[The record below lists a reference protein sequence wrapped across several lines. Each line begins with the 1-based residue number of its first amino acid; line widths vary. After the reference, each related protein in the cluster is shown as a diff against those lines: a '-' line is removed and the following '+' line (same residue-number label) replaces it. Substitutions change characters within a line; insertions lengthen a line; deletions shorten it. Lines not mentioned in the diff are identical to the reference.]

1 MKNKIVR
8 KSNDLVEAQ
17 YSLSIW
23 EMRVFLKMMSMI
35 NKDDTDFKQYRVEL
49 GDFIKEFGLEKNKQA
64 YSLLKEGARGLL
76 KKIVIISKQLEDG
89 STEHLETPMVVG
101 MAHNIDKN
109 SYIKLSFH
117 PAMKPYLLELQS
129 RFMTYDIS
137 NVMKLPSPYSIR
149 LYELAKQYVRI
160 GRRVVPLDEL
170 KRILDVENKYSKY
183 AHFKQKVLRKA
194 MTDISKYTD
203 IDLDFTEV
211 KEGRRVARLEFI
223 IKAKAKDTD
232 NNQPIQ
238 DSLLDKLRT
247 LGVADAVA
255 EKWRN
260 KYDDLHIQN
269 CMEYLKQQDTS
280 ERPITNKA
288 AYLNAILDQDIM
300 TSSKLDKATIT
311 KRVNAILFSNPDVE
325 SRIRAKY
332 GNLSQQAIEG
342 IIQKMFPEKFA

>member
-23 EMRVFLKMMSMI
+23 EMRVFIKMMSMI

-89 STEHLETPMVVG
+89 TVEHLETPMVVG
-101 MAHNIDKN
+101 VAHNIDKN

-117 PAMKPYLLELQS
+117 PEMKPYMLELQS

-160 GRRVVPLDEL
+160 GRRVMTLDEL
-170 KRILDVENKYSKY
+170 KRILDIGDKYAKY
-183 AHFKQKVLRKA
+183 AHFKQKVLLKST
-194 MTDISKYTD
+194 TDISKYTD
-203 IDLDFTEV
+203 IDLSFNEI
-211 KEGRRVARLEFI
+211 KEGRRVAKLEFI
-223 IKAKAKDTD
+223 IKAKSKQQKAKAERDELGERLH
-232 NNQPIQ
+232 
-238 DSLLDKLRT
+238 S
-247 LGVADAVA
+247 LGVTDTVA
-255 EKWRN
+255 KKWRK
-260 KYDDLHIQN
+260 KYEDAHVQTCI
-269 CMEYLKQQDTS
+269 EYLEQQDTP
-280 ERPITNKA
+280 ERPIGNKA
-288 AYLNAILDQDIM
+288 AYLNSILDQEIKIAP
-300 TSSKLDKATIT
+300 KLDKASIT
-311 KRVNAILFSNPDVE
+311 KRVNAILFSNPNVE

-342 IIQKMFPEKFA
+342 IVQKMFPEKFQ